1 MSTNENTIK
10 VRKFKNP
17 VIAARS
23 WLHKCESLY
32 KQAIKSGIGIE
43 KAEENYMQAK
53 YNYNLLRG

>member
-17 VIAARS
+17 VTAARS

-32 KQAIKSGIGIE
+32 KEAIKKGEGIE
-43 KAEENYMQAK
+43 KAQTDYIQAK
-53 YNYNLLRG
+53 YNYSLLRG